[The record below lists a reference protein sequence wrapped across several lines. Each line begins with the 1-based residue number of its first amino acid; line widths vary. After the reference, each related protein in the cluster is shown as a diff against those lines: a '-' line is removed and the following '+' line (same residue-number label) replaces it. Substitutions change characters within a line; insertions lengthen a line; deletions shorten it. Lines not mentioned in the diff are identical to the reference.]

1 MTKSS
6 GTLDEMIHKDRS
18 WGTIE
23 KELAKT
29 YLKAPA
35 KSGKKK
41 RPSFRSIIPWV
52 VAAIAL
58 CAALTA
64 FILSS
69 NIDIKIRVASGAAF
83 IDKENPANIMPEKGV
98 FLVKGA
104 EPNKTFIKDALF
116 FGDARQSSNVTF
128 EEIRLSSGT
137 GQGWADYKIEF
148 KRPVNL
154 SALSIRYTARGEIGG
169 ERLILMILDSD
180 NRAFRVENDVSS
192 KLERG
197 WNVYTINLSPVRSAV
212 DLTEVS
218 AIKFE
223 FGNVT
228 AGNFP
233 KSIIYLKDIMAVKN
247 RRLKWL

>member
-1 MTKSS
+1 MTKAS
-6 GTLDEMIHKDRS
+6 GTLDELIHKDRS
-18 WGTIE
+18 WGTLE

-29 YLKAPA
+29 YLKSPG

-41 RPSFRSIIPWV
+41 SSSFLTKIPWV

-64 FILSS
+64 FLLSS

-83 IDKENPANIMPEKGV
+83 IDKENPANVMPEKGV
-98 FLVKGA
+98 FLVKGG
-104 EPNKTFIKDALF
+104 EPNKTFINSALL
-116 FGDARQSSNVTF
+116 FGDARPSSNATA
-128 EEIRLSSGT
+128 EEIRLSSGV

-148 KRPVNL
+148 NRPVNL
-154 SALSIRYTARGEIGG
+154 SGLNIRYTAKGELGG

-180 NRAFRVENDVSS
+180 GRAFKVENDVSS

-197 WNVYTINLSPVRSAV
+197 WNVYTINPAPIRNAV
-212 DLTEVS
+212 DLTGVS

-223 FGNVT
+223 FGNIT
-228 AGNFP
+228 AGNSP
-233 KSIIYLKDIMAVKN
+233 KSIIYLKDIMVVKN